1 MSAMLEYQDLKSPI
15 HKLTGATKLI
25 ALVFWALA
33 SMVTYDTRILG
44 AMFIFSIIMFKVSKV
59 KFKDISFVLYFILV
73 FLLINNIAI
82 FFFSPYEGVEIYNS
96 RTDLF
101 HLVGPYTVTTQQL
114 FYQFNVTLKYFSIIP
129 MALLFMVTTNPSEF
143 AASLNRIGVSYKI
156 SYSVAI
162 ALRYIPD
169 IQRDYHDISFA
180 FMVTTNP
187 SEFAASLNRI
197 GVSYK
202 ISYSVAIALRYIP
215 DIQRDYH
222 DISFA
227 QQARGIDMSKKA
239 GLTSRIKNSAAI
251 IMPLIFS
258 SLERI
263 ESISSAMELRAFG
276 NNKKRTWYSGRPFEK
291 RDYIA
296 IAVVICVFIAALVA
310 TKLNGGRFFNP
321 F

>member
-82 FFFSPYEGVEIYNS
+82 FFFSPYEGVEIYKT

-101 HLVGPYTVTTQQL
+101 HLFGPYTVTTQQL
-114 FYQFNVTLKYFSIIP
+114 FYQLNVTLKYFSIIP

-180 FMVTTNP
+180 
-187 SEFAASLNRI
+187 
-197 GVSYK
+197 
-202 ISYSVAIALRYIP
+202 
-215 DIQRDYH
+215 
-222 DISFA
+222 

-239 GLTSRIKNSAAI
+239 GLASRIKNSAAI

-296 IAVVICVFIAALVA
+296 IAIVVCVFIAALVA

>member
-101 HLVGPYTVTTQQL
+101 HLVGPYTLTTQQL

-169 IQRDYHDISFA
+169 IQRDYHDIS
-180 FMVTTNP
+180 
-187 SEFAASLNRI
+187 
-197 GVSYK
+197 Y
-202 ISYSVAIALRYIP
+202 
-215 DIQRDYH
+215 
-222 DISFA
+222 A

>member
-1 MSAMLEYQDLKSPI
+1 MSAMLEYKDLKSPI

-33 SMVTYDTRILG
+33 SMITYDTRILG
-44 AMFIFSIIMFKVSKV
+44 AMFIFSIIMFKISKV

-82 FFFSPYEGVEIYNS
+82 FFFSPYEGVEIYKT

-101 HLVGPYTVTTQQL
+101 HLFGPYTVTTQQL
-114 FYQFNVTLKYFSIIP
+114 FYQLNVTLKYFSIIP
-129 MALLFMVTTNPSEF
+129 MALL
-143 AASLNRIGVSYKI
+143 
-156 SYSVAI
+156 
-162 ALRYIPD
+162 
-169 IQRDYHDISFA
+169 

-239 GLTSRIKNSAAI
+239 GLTSRIKNAASI

-296 IAVVICVFIAALVA
+296 IAVVICVFIVSVIA

-321 F
+321 FI